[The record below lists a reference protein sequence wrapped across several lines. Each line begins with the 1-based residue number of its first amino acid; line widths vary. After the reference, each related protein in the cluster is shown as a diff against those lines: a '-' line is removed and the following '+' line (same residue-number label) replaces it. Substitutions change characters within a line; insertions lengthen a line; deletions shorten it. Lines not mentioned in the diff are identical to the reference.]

1 MCEPYQ
7 AVGLMQSMRG
17 IRRREEI
24 VWNLDHI
31 AHLVKAASWLSS
43 MDLPVRLICIPE
55 GGLQGFTD
63 EVFDLDH
70 EAYARECAIDIPGP
84 ETDNLGRLARQW
96 DAYLIAQAKARHP
109 EFPDRFFNVGF
120 VIEPEDGTVVL
131 THHKLVPLLP
141 VEHSVTPHNVWDRW
155 IELYGHNL
163 DAFYPVAD
171 TAIGRIGIM
180 MANEASYPE
189 NARGLAMN
197 GCEIAYRGPYPA
209 PGVMNGMFSVQNRA
223 RALDN
228 NMYVV
233 GVNLGTY
240 YLDKHSAV
248 PIDTFSGG
256 SQIVDYRGQVVT
268 EVPQGGSSTWIA
280 GTIDIQAL
288 RHFRQTAQWDNWMKD
303 LTTEQYQL
311 IYAQAIYPK
320 NLYLDRS
327 PLGHAEYREQV
338 TEKQVSCSR
347 TPDLGAPTRAAA
359 PAESSKSGG
368 SRAE

>member
-1 MCEPYQ
+1 MIEPYQ
-7 AVGLMQSMRG
+7 AVGLIQTMRG

-24 VWNLDHI
+24 QWNLEHI
-31 AHLVKAASWLSS
+31 AHMCKAASWLSG

-70 EAYARECAIDIPGP
+70 EEYARECAIDIPGP
-84 ETDNLGRLARQW
+84 ETDYLGKLAR
-96 DAYLIAQAKARHP
+96 DFNAFVVGQAKARHP
-109 EFPDRFFNVGF
+109 EFPGYFFNVGF
-120 VIEPEDGTVVL
+120 VIEPEDGTVIL
-131 THHKLVPLLP
+131 KHHKLVPLLP

-155 IELYGHNL
+155 IELYGRDL

-171 TAIGRIGIM
+171 TEIGRIGIM

-209 PGVMNGMFSVQNRA
+209 PGVMSGMFSVQNRA

-228 NMYVV
+228 NMYVI
-233 GVNLGTY
+233 GMNLGTY
-240 YLDKHSAV
+240 YLDAEETV

-256 SQIVDYRGQVVT
+256 SQIIDYRGQVVT
-268 EVPQGGSSTWIA
+268 EVPYGAGSTWIA
-280 GTIDIQAL
+280 GTIDVEAL

-303 LTTEQYQL
+303 LTTEQYQI
-311 IYAQAIYPK
+311 IYEQPIYPK
-320 NLYLDRS
+320 GIYLDR
-327 PLGHAEYREQV
+327 PPYRHAEYRDEV
-338 TEKQVSCSR
+338 TRKQVELLQER
-347 TPDLGAPTRAAA
+347 GIWVKPYRRDR
-359 PAESSKSGG
+359 
-368 SRAE
+368 